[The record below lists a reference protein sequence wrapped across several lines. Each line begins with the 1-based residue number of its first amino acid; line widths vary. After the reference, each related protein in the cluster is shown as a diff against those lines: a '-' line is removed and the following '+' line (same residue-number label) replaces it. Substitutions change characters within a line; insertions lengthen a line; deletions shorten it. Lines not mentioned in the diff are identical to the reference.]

1 MRLNGDDGNMRLNG
15 DDGNM
20 RLYKLTVMMV
30 A

>member
-1 MRLNGDDGNMRLNG
+1 MRLNCDGGNMRLNG